1 MPCGAHFPSSKKKQ
15 LSLGLESAGRKEM
28 ELLQGT
34 TGQLQEKGQPSAFA
48 CGQSLFRLP
57 TVVHEGQGSK

>member
-34 TGQLQEKGQPSAFA
+34 TGQLQEKGQPSAQKA
-48 CGQSLFRLP
+48 KPLQAAHSGP
-57 TVVHEGQGSK
+57 